1 GLDGSARGSAGFAV
15 RMRARREALAA
26 AIGTIP
32 DRSDAPLVTPHG
44 DFHVGQILRTGDGR
58 YLVLD
63 FDGDPQ
69 WGPEQR
75 FRPDGAAR
83 DVAHMLV
90 SIDLVAAVVQ
100 RRLGG
105 PDERAWSWADSAKQG
120 FLEAYEAV
128 AGSEMLDAAAVPGL
142 VAEQLLIELAYA
154 ERFLPEW
161 RYAPDGA
168 ITRRYA
174 SRRAANERS
183 ANDRAEND
191 STENDRTEDYDET
204 EPPWI
209 PPASPTT

>member
-1 GLDGSARGSAGFAV
+1 
-15 RMRARREALAA
+15 
-26 AIGTIP
+26 
-32 DRSDAPLVTPHG
+32 
-44 DFHVGQILRTGDGR
+44 
-58 YLVLD
+58 
-63 FDGDPQ
+63 
-69 WGPEQR
+69 
-75 FRPDGAAR
+75 
-83 DVAHMLV
+83 
-90 SIDLVAAVVQ
+90 
-100 RRLGG
+100 
-105 PDERAWSWADSAKQG
+105 
-120 FLEAYEAV
+120 
-128 AGSEMLDAAAVPGL
+128 MLDAAAVPGL